1 VEVYEFKTED
11 PEFLEVV
18 YNSQGVMSVANMVN
32 KLAEFKPRLMLLS
45 DLIADVVRTSPERQ
59 MLVLSDRVQHCKDIL
74 ESLPDDVRPQA
85 AILAQNVKSDQ
96 RAA

>member
-1 VEVYEFKTED
+1 M
-11 PEFLEVV
+11 V

-45 DLIADVVRTSPERQ
+45 DLIADVVRSSPERQ
-59 MLVLSDRVQHCKDIL
+59 ILVLSDRVQHCKDIL
-74 ESLPDDVRPQA
+74 ESLPDDVSPQA
-85 AILAQNVKSDQ
+85 AILAQNVKADQ